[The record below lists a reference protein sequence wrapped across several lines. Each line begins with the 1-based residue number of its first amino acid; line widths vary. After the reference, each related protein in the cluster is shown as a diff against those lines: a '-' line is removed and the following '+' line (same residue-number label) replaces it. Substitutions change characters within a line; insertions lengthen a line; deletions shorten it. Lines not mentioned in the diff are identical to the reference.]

1 MRKYILEILTYSNIR
16 FLLMEVA
23 HPPFRNVPN
32 VDSKPNFLLLQNF
45 ISISNNFLI
54 VMFFLY
60 ISIYKLKKQ
69 SINFYS
75 NVYEIGTE

>member
-1 MRKYILEILTYSNIR
+1 
-16 FLLMEVA
+16 MEVA

-45 ISISNNFLI
+45 ISISHNFLI
-54 VMFFLY
+54 VKFFLY

-69 SINFYS
+69 SINFTVMS
-75 NVYEIGTE
+75 MKLAQNEITKKQIYLVFGY

>member
-1 MRKYILEILTYSNIR
+1 
-16 FLLMEVA
+16 MEVA

-60 ISIYKLKKQ
+60 TSIYKLKNQ

-75 NVYEIGTE
+75 NVYEVGTERNYVKKLYLVFGY